1 MCTHDIYIVGFVVE
15 GKSDDDIEII
25 EVTSPALNKS
35 VMGSSS
41 KPHLLTKPVSIS
53 PVPPSVSGRHSNYS
67 SVQQVRVCSLKLLVL
82 WARALL
88 SSRRELLARS
98 KSFIVAC

>member
-67 SVQQVRVCSLKLLVL
+67 SVQQVRVCSLKLCFLVGESY
-82 WARALL
+82 WQDQNLL
-88 SSRRELLARS
+88 L
-98 KSFIVAC
+98 